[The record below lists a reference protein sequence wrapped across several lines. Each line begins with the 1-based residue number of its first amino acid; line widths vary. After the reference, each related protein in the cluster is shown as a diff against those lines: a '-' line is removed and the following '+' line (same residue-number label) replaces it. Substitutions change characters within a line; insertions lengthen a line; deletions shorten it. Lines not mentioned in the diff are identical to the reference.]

1 MTVDDI
7 LIQPEALYVIYRDG
21 LFFDVP
27 SGNWLKDPCQTEM
40 SFRLDISFSYMQSN
54 PGSMILVYDQEEYDP
69 KFRLRTIGG
78 EYFHIPPK
86 PTPQSVSPTPKKA
99 KETMSDIIDPKT
111 NQPYSNTQKQPTNQP
126 TNQPYS
132 RPPQAQQPQNKTNG
146 QGRYNKPEFSGF
158 DDKKEKQPMASPAS
172 AIGDGFSSIVNFL
185 IDHNTLMSLGYAGAG
200 LCLSMAIGGY
210 SRVFIPLLSGVLGA
224 PQLGMITGSAIA
236 ALTAC
241 YVQYIQIAPRLAQ
254 YDADIADKLAYK
266 LGMRRFVN
274 PESHSDS
281 PTLLRKAKHW
291 ARNAHEKAQRESEM
305 GSLIAYLFESI
316 GAFFAFPI
324 IVNGTLNLGALFLA
338 FLAVRGFET
347 AFKFASKQ
355 KSLRLTMRDS
365 QKYKLLMRDKRQQAN
380 QAMK

>member
-99 KETMSDIIDPKT
+99 KEPMSDIIDPKT
-111 NQPYSNTQKQPTNQP
+111 NRPYSEEAEQ
-126 TNQPYS
+126 
-132 RPPQAQQPQNKTNG
+132 RPDKRKSKKSKSNG
-146 QGRYNKPEFSGF
+146 QGRYTPPEFSDF
-158 DDKKEKQPMASPAS
+158 DDTKEKQPMVSPAS

-185 IDHNTLMSLGYAGAG
+185 IDHNTLMALGYAGAG

-210 SRVFIPLLSGVLGA
+210 SRVFIPLLSGVLGT

-266 LGMRRFVN
+266 LGMKRFVN
-274 PESHSDS
+274 PDSHQDS
-281 PTLLRKAKHW
+281 PSLLPKAKHW
-291 ARNAHEKAQRESEM
+291 ARNAHLKAQRESEM
-305 GSLIAYLFESI
+305 GSLVAYLFESI

-355 KSLRLTMRDS
+355 KSLRLTMRES
-365 QKYKLLMRDKRQQAN
+365 QKYKLLTRSKRQQAD
-380 QAMK
+380 QSMK

>member
-1 MTVDDI
+1 MTADYI
-7 LIQPEALYVIYRDG
+7 LIESRKYVIYRDG
-21 LFFDVP
+21 LFFDIMSDEFVDFDRAELFFE
-27 SGNWLKDPCQTEM
+27 LKPA
-40 SFRLDISFSYMQSN
+40 FSYMQSN
-54 PGSMILVYDQEEYDP
+54 PGSTILVYEPDEYNP
-69 KFRLRTIGG
+69 KFQFRTIGG
-78 EYFHIPPK
+78 EYFHIPAK
-86 PTPQSVSPTPKKA
+86 PTPQSVIPTPKKA
-99 KETMSDIIDPKT
+99 KEPMSDIIDPKT
-111 NQPYSNTQKQPTNQP
+111 NQPYSNTQKQPTNPKSAQ
-126 TNQPYS
+126 YS
-132 RPPQAQQPQNKTNG
+132 RPPQAQQAQSKTNG
-146 QGRYNKPEFSGF
+146 QSRYNKPEFSGF

-172 AIGDGFSSIVNFL
+172 AIGDSSSSIINFL
-185 IDHNTLMSLGYAGAG
+185 FDHNVLMSLGYAGAG

-210 SRVFIPLLSGVLGA
+210 SRVFIPLLSGVLGT

-274 PESHSDS
+274 PESHADS
-281 PTLLRKAKHW
+281 PTLLRKAKNW

-305 GSLIAYLFESI
+305 GSLVAYLFESI